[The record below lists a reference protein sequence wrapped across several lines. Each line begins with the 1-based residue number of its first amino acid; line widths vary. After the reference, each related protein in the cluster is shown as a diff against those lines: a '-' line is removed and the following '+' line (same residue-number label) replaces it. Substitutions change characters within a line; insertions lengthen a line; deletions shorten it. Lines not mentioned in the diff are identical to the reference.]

1 MKNLFL
7 TIVVLFTLS
16 SCNNNPRKSLPQT
29 GNFGKTITDTAAM
42 TTEQLINM
50 MTLTAELKGNVKG
63 VIDEY
68 CKGEGCWLSL
78 ENTKGEPLLVEIENK
93 AFVLPYNIDGKEAI
107 ISGTAIID
115 TTEDGKIEVVMFADG
130 VLIK

>member
-7 TIVVLFTLS
+7 TVVVLFTLS
-16 SCNNNPRKSLPQT
+16 SCNNPRKSLPQT
-29 GNFGKTITDTAAM
+29 GNFGKTITDTAAI

-93 AFVLPYNIDGKEAI
+93 AFASPYNINGKEAI
-107 ISGTAIID
+107 VSGTAIID

>member
-42 TTEQLINM
+42 ATEQLINM
-50 MTLTAELKGNVKG
+50 MTLTA
-63 VIDEY
+63 
-68 CKGEGCWLSL
+68 
-78 ENTKGEPLLVEIENK
+78 
-93 AFVLPYNIDGKEAI
+93 
-107 ISGTAIID
+107 
-115 TTEDGKIEVVMFADG
+115 
-130 VLIK
+130 

>member
-1 MKNLFL
+1 MKKLFL
-7 TIVVLFTLS
+7 TTVVLFTLS
-16 SCNNNPRKSLPQT
+16 YCNNNPRKNLPQT
-29 GNFGKTITDTAAM
+29 GNFGKTITDTAAI

-93 AFVLPYNIDGKEAI
+93 AFALPYNIDGKEAI
-107 ISGTAIID
+107 VSGTAIID
-115 TTEDGKIEVVMFADG
+115 TTENGKIEVVMFADG